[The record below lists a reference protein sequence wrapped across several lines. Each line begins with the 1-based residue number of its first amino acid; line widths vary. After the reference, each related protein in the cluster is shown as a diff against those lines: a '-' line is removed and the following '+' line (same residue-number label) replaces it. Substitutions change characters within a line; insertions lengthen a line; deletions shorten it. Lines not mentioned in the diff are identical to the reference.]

1 MKPSQD
7 CFDLIRQFEGCRL
20 TAYQDVVGV
29 WTIGW
34 GHTGDVTANQTIT
47 QDEADSLLQTD
58 VDNFAEKLEKLLD
71 FDVPQCCFDA
81 MTCFAYNVGLENFR
95 TSTLRKLV
103 NDRDYHEAAGQFIRW
118 NKAGGKV
125 LPGLTRRRLAEAS
138 LFARDLT

>member
-1 MKPSQD
+1 MTPSKD
-7 CFDLIRQFEGCRL
+7 CFDLIKEFEGCRL
-20 TAYQDVVGV
+20 TAYQDSVGV

-34 GHTGDVTANQTIT
+34 GHTGDVTPNQTIT
-47 QDEADSLLQTD
+47 PEEAQELLETD
-58 VDNFAEKLEKLLD
+58 VDNFSKKLANLLD

-81 MTCFAYNVGLENFR
+81 MVCFAYNVGLENFR

-103 NDRDYHEAAGQFIRW
+103 NDQDYHEAAGQFIRW

-125 LPGLTRRRLAEAS
+125 LPGLTRRRLAEAT